1 MYYNFYVYLIVLAI
15 LSPVVAF
22 NKEKILKNMSITND
36 IFYTSLVI
44 VVIVGIKKILS
55 EEKFIPNLTI
65 DTGKRF
71 SLQCGLV
78 MLVLFMGGTIIIKEN
93 VLVYKSLQKSV
104 YLIILLI
111 YSVCFMKMDI
121 NMQMILGI
129 LLIMGGAYLI
139 DNNATNIKI

>member
-15 LSPVVAF
+15 LSPIVAF
-22 NKEKILKNMSITND
+22 NKEKILKNMSLTND

-44 VVIVGIKKILS
+44 VLIIGIKKIVS
-55 EEKFIPNLTI
+55 EEKFIPNLTL
-65 DTGKRF
+65 DTSKRF
-71 SLQCGLV
+71 CLQCGLV

-111 YSVCFMKMDI
+111 YSVFFMKLDI
-121 NMQMILGI
+121 NTQMIMGV

-139 DNNATNIKI
+139 DKNKGIKI